1 MFRLK
6 PLAAATLLGTLF
18 SASAAL
24 AQEEQLESSTI
35 EAVSNESATADT
47 GAVEEVVVTGSRLRS
62 STYSSVSPLQIID
75 AEFQR
80 EVGLI
85 DATDILQNS
94 TSAGGQQIDLTFN
107 GFVLDNGPGSTT
119 ISLRGLGANR
129 TLVLMNGRRLA
140 PSGVEGAPSAPN
152 ISLVPRMMVAR
163 YENLLDAG
171 SSIYGSDAIAGA
183 SNIITRKDFDGLEV
197 QVFTDTPDRNGGD
210 SDTIA
215 AAWGFNTDKSVFGIG
230 VEYSKNDRVLM
241 SDRPWTN
248 QCTGNVE
255 ITESGEIRR
264 QDLYYA
270 NLGYPDVGQCS
281 SLSLAARTFVPD
293 PDPNDDVYF
302 PFGSIYYT
310 PGTSNGGWPNF
321 SESGDPFLGVA
332 SDGNGDGVGDINFL
346 NYNLNGAPSDLASD
360 LRPKSESMNILAY
373 GETTL
378 DGDMNITPY
387 FEAMYNTYEVNQNSG
402 EGQLFP
408 EVPALN
414 PYNLCNPN
422 QPDGVDCGLAYR
434 AYLDNPGIQQQWIN
448 EFGATGGQFR
458 DLFGLGF
465 VGGQETGPLATLPIV
480 SVRGDR
486 NLVDVEMEQ
495 MRFVAGVSADL
506 PFLDMGSLSNWRG
519 DFSIAYN
526 RSEGDSA
533 RYGVRED
540 RLELALGYYSSTSTP
555 CENDLGAT
563 LASDTAGCVPVNM
576 YAPSLY
582 PVGTVTGDFATQ
594 AERDYL
600 FDSRDFNTVYEQTL
614 VSLVLDGDIFE
625 MPGGEMAKM
634 AIGYEYRNDD
644 IQSNPD
650 AVARDGLFWGF
661 FSDKGAFGD
670 VSLNEVFGE
679 IELPLRADM
688 PLLKELTINLSGRL
702 TDHDYYGENDT
713 ASVKVGYRP
722 TEPFLVRATWGTA
735 FRAPNNRELFLLGS
749 TGFTNVT
756 DPCYIPE
763 SAIANDP
770 TDPNASGGYNPE
782 LDQRDPELLANCRAT
797 GVDPT
802 LANNGGFNTFS
813 TEVQT
818 GGSLTLDPEESES
831 YTYGFAYEQD
841 FSNKFDLS
849 MGMTY
854 YSVKVENTVI
864 EPSTSFIISDCL
876 FDEAGTGA
884 SVFCDRI
891 QRDLSDPTDPR
902 IQLMDLG
909 FINRDLERARGIDY
923 NLTFRDV
930 IDLGVPVDLSVNL
943 TANRNLERS
952 LTYTNADGSVD
963 FEDYS
968 GEWGLSEWRALGQ
981 VRLSWDRWTFNW
993 QTRYLGAV
1001 SQDVDAID
1009 EFSDAFTAS
1018 DTCLGPP
1025 DDELCRDYGE
1035 TGSYMVHN
1043 VSMFYRAD
1051 SWTLGMGVRNLED
1064 KAPPLA
1070 DPSEVTGV
1078 KSNPIGYGYDVFGR
1092 TFFLNASYNFDLGF

>member
-35 EAVSNESATADT
+35 EAVANETASANT
-47 GAVEEVVVTGSRLRS
+47 GNLEEVVVTGSRLRS
-62 STYSSVSPLQIID
+62 STYSSISPLQIID

-94 TSAGGQQIDLTFN
+94 TNAGGQQIDLSFN

-152 ISLVPRMMVAR
+152 ISLVPQLMISR

-183 SNIITRKDFDGLEV
+183 TNIITRKDFDGLEV
-197 QVFTDTPDRNGGD
+197 QVFADTPDRNGGD
-210 SDTIA
+210 SSTIS

-230 VEYSKNDRVLM
+230 IEYAEQERVLYA
-241 SDRPWTN
+241 DRPWTN
-248 QCTGNVE
+248 ECTGNVE

-264 QDLYYA
+264 QDQYYA
-270 NLGYPDVGQCS
+270 NIGYPDVGQCS
-281 SLSLAARTFVPD
+281 SLSLAGRTFIEAIPA
-293 PDPNDDVYF
+293 
-302 PFGSIYYT
+302 GSIYYT

-321 SESGDPFLGVA
+321 SESGDPFLGIA

-346 NYNLNGAPSDLASD
+346 DYNLNGAPSDLNSD
-360 LRPKSESMNILAY
+360 LFPKSESMNILAY

-408 EVPALN
+408 NVPALN

-422 QPDGVDCGLAYR
+422 QPNGVDCGLAYG

-448 EFGATGGQFR
+448 EFGAPAAFFR
-458 DLFGLGF
+458 DVLGLSF
-465 VGGQETGPLATLPIV
+465 VGGTATGPVDTLPIV

-486 NLVDVEMEQ
+486 NMVDVEMEQ
-495 MRFVAGVSADL
+495 ARIVLGAIADL
-506 PFLDMGSLSNWRG
+506 PFLDVGTLSNWRG
-519 DFSIAYN
+519 DVSIAYN
-526 RSEGDSA
+526 RSEGDSS

-555 CENDLGAT
+555 CENDTGAN
-563 LASDTAGCVPVNM
+563 LAADTAGCVPVNM

-582 PVGTVTGDFATQ
+582 PVGTVTGDFETQ

-614 VSLVLDGDIFE
+614 LSLVLDGDIFE
-625 MPGGEMAKM
+625 MPGGEMAQL
-634 AIGYEYRNDD
+634 AVGLEYRNDD

-661 FSDKGAFGD
+661 FADKGAFGD
-670 VSLNEVFGE
+670 VSIKEAFAEVQ
-679 IELPLRADM
+679 LPLRADL
-688 PLLKELTINLSGRL
+688 PLLKELTVNLAGRL
-702 TDHDYYGENDT
+702 TDHEFYGNNDT

-722 TEPFLVRATWGTA
+722 SEPFLLRATWGTA

-763 SAIANDP
+763 AALANDP
-770 TDPNASGGYNPE
+770 SDPNATGGYNPE
-782 LDQRDPELLANCRAT
+782 LDQREPELLANCRAT

-802 LANNGGFNTFS
+802 LANNNGFNTFS
-813 TEVQT
+813 TEVQQ

-831 YTYGFAYEQD
+831 YSYGFSYEQD

-849 MGMTY
+849 LGMTY

-864 EPSTSFIISDCL
+864 EPTTGFIISDCL

-923 NLTFRDV
+923 NLTFSDV
-930 IDLGVPVDLSVNL
+930 IDLGVPVDFSVNL

-952 LTYTNADGSVD
+952 LTFTNPDGSED
-963 FEDYS
+963 FERYE
-968 GEWGLSEWRALGQ
+968 GEWGFSEWRALGQ
-981 VRLSWDRWTFNW
+981 VRLAWDRWTMNW
-993 QTRYLGAV
+993 QTRYLGSVA
-1001 SQDVDAID
+1001 QDVDTVD
-1009 EFSDAFTAS
+1009 EFSDAFNVS

-1025 DDELCRDYGE
+1025 DDELCRDLGE

-1043 VSMFYRAD
+1043 VSLFYRED
-1051 SWTLGMGVRNLED
+1051 NWTLGMGVRNLED

-1070 DPSEVTGV
+1070 DPSEVLGV
-1078 KSNPIGYGYDVFGR
+1078 KARPIGYGYDVFGR
-1092 TFFLNASYNFDLGF
+1092 TFFVNASYNFDIGF

>member
-6 PLAAATLLGTLF
+6 PLAAATLLGTMF
-18 SASAAL
+18 TAHAAL

-35 EAVSNESATADT
+35 EAVANESAEANT
-47 GAVEEVVVTGSRLRS
+47 GTVEEVVVTGSRLRS
-62 STYSSVSPLQIID
+62 STYSSISPLQIID

-85 DATDILQNS
+85 DATEILQNS
-94 TSAGGQQIDLTFN
+94 TNAGGQQIDLTFN

-152 ISLVPRMMVAR
+152 ISLVPQLMISR

-183 SNIITRKDFDGLEV
+183 TNIITRKDFDGLEV
-197 QVFTDTPDRNGGD
+197 QVFADTPDRNGGD
-210 SDTIA
+210 SSTIS

-230 VEYSKNDRVLM
+230 IEYSESDRIRYQ
-241 SDRPWTN
+241 DRPWTN
-248 QCTGNVE
+248 ECTGNVE
-255 ITESGEIRR
+255 ITQSGEIRR
-264 QDLYYA
+264 QDQYYA

-281 SLSLAARTFVPD
+281 SSASRRERLFQARLLVRSTTRPALRMAD
-293 PDPNDDVYF
+293 GQTSPNQ
-302 PFGSIYYT
+302 
-310 PGTSNGGWPNF
+310 
-321 SESGDPFLGVA
+321 GDPFLGVA

-346 NYNLNGAPSDLASD
+346 DYNLNGAPSDLTSD
-360 LRPKSESMNILAY
+360 LFPKSESMNILAY

-378 DGDMNITPY
+378 DGDMNVTPY

-408 EVPALN
+408 NVPALN

-422 QPDGVDCGLAYR
+422 QPNGVDCGLAYG

-448 EFGATGGQFR
+448 SFGAPAAFFR
-458 DLFGLGF
+458 DVLGLSF
-465 VGGQETGPLATLPIV
+465 VGGTAIGPVDTLPIV

-495 MRFVAGVSADL
+495 ARIVFGATADL
-506 PFLDMGSLSNWRG
+506 PFLDVGTLSNWRG
-519 DFSIAYN
+519 DVSIAYN
-526 RSEGDSA
+526 RSEGDSS

-582 PVGTVTGDFATQ
+582 PVGTVTGDFETQ

-614 VSLVLDGDIFE
+614 LSLVLDGDIFE
-625 MPGGEMAKM
+625 MPGGEMAQL
-634 AIGYEYRNDD
+634 AVGLEYRNDD

-661 FSDKGAFGD
+661 FADKGAFGD
-670 VSLNEVFGE
+670 VSIKEAFAEVQ
-679 IELPLRADM
+679 LPLRADL
-688 PLLKELTINLSGRL
+688 PLLKELTVNLAGRL
-702 TDHDYYGENDT
+702 TDHEYYGNNDT

-722 TEPFLVRATWGTA
+722 SEPFLLRATWGTA

-749 TGFTNVT
+749 TGFTNVF

-763 SAIANDP
+763 SALANDP
-770 TDPNASGGYNPE
+770 TDPNATGGYNPE
-782 LDQRDPELLANCRAT
+782 LDQRDPELLLANCRAT

-813 TEVQT
+813 TEVQQ

-831 YTYGFAYEQD
+831 FSYGFAYEQD

-849 MGMTY
+849 LGMTY

-864 EPSTSFIISDCL
+864 EPSTGFIISDCL
-876 FDEAGTGA
+876 YDEAGTGA

-952 LTYTNADGSVD
+952 LTFTNPDGSVD
-963 FEDYS
+963 FERYE
-968 GEWGLSEWRALGQ
+968 GEWGFSEWRALGQ
-981 VRLSWDRWTFNW
+981 VRLSWDRWTMNW

-1009 EFSDAFTAS
+1009 EFSDANNNS
-1018 DTCLGPP
+1018 NTCLGPP
-1025 DDELCRDYGE
+1025 DDELCRDLGE

-1043 VSMFYRAD
+1043 VSLFYRED
-1051 SWTLGMGVRNLED
+1051 NWTLGMGVRNLED

-1070 DPSEVTGV
+1070 DPSEVLGV
-1078 KSNPIGYGYDVFGR
+1078 KARPIGYGYDVLGR
-1092 TFFLNASYNFDLGF
+1092 TFFVNASYNFDIGF

>member
-1 MFRLK
+1 MFKLK
-6 PLAAATLLGTLF
+6 PLAAATLLGTMF
-18 SASAAL
+18 TAHAAL

-35 EAVSNESATADT
+35 EAVANESAEANT
-47 GAVEEVVVTGSRLRS
+47 GPVEEVVVTGSRLRS
-62 STYSSVSPLQIID
+62 STYSSISPLQIID

-94 TSAGGQQIDLTFN
+94 TNAGGQQIDLTFN

-152 ISLVPRMMVAR
+152 ISLVPQLMISR

-183 SNIITRKDFDGLEV
+183 TNIITRKDFDGLEV
-197 QVFTDTPDRNGGD
+197 QVFADTPDRNGGD
-210 SDTIA
+210 SSTIS

-230 VEYSKNDRVLM
+230 IEYSEQERIRYQ
-241 SDRPWTN
+241 DRPWTN
-248 QCTGNVE
+248 ECTGNVE

-281 SLSLAARTFVPD
+281 SLSLAGRTFIGAIPS
-293 PDPNDDVYF
+293 
-302 PFGSIYYT
+302 GSIYYT

-321 SESGDPFLGVA
+321 SESGDPFLGIA

-346 NYNLNGAPSDLASD
+346 DYNLNGAPSDLTSD
-360 LRPKSESMNILAY
+360 LFPKSESMNILAY

-378 DGDMNITPY
+378 DGDMNVTPY

-408 EVPALN
+408 TVPALN

-422 QPDGVDCGLAYR
+422 QPNGVDCGLAYG

-448 EFGATGGQFR
+448 EFGAPAWYFR
-458 DLFGLGF
+458 DVLGLSF
-465 VGGQETGPLATLPIV
+465 VGGTAIGPTETLPIV

-495 MRFVAGVSADL
+495 ARIVFGATADL
-506 PFLDMGSLSNWRG
+506 PFLDVGTLSNWRG
-519 DFSIAYN
+519 DISIAYN
-526 RSEGDSA
+526 RSEGDSS

-555 CENDLGAT
+555 CENDLGAD
-563 LASDTAGCVPVNM
+563 LAADTAGCVPVNM

-582 PVGTVTGDFATQ
+582 PVGTVTGDFETQ

-614 VSLVLDGDIFE
+614 LSLVLDGDIFE
-625 MPGGEMAKM
+625 MPGGEMAQL
-634 AIGYEYRNDD
+634 AVGLEYRNDD

-661 FSDKGAFGD
+661 FADKGAFGD
-670 VSLNEVFGE
+670 VSIKEAFAEVQ
-679 IELPLRADM
+679 LPIRADL
-688 PLLKELTINLSGRL
+688 PLLKELTVNLAGRL
-702 TDHDYYGENDT
+702 TDHEFYGNNDT

-722 TEPFLVRATWGTA
+722 SEPFLLRATWGTA

-749 TGFTNVT
+749 TGFTNVF

-763 SAIANDP
+763 SALANDP
-770 TDPNASGGYNPE
+770 TDPNATGGYNPE

-831 YTYGFAYEQD
+831 FSYGFAYEQD

-849 MGMTY
+849 LGMTY

-876 FDEAGTGA
+876 YDEAGTGA

-930 IDLGVPVDLSVNL
+930 IDLGVPVDFSVNL

-952 LTYTNADGSVD
+952 LTFTNPDGSVD
-963 FEDYS
+963 FERYE
-968 GEWGLSEWRALGQ
+968 GEWGFSEWRALGQ
-981 VRLSWDRWTFNW
+981 VRLSWDRWTMNW

-1001 SQDVDAID
+1001 SQDVDAVD
-1009 EFSDAFTAS
+1009 EFSDAFTNS

-1025 DDELCRDYGE
+1025 DDELCRDLGE

-1043 VSMFYRAD
+1043 VSLFYRED
-1051 SWTLGMGVRNLED
+1051 NWTLGMGVRNLED

-1070 DPSEVTGV
+1070 DPSEVLGV
-1078 KSNPIGYGYDVFGR
+1078 KARPIGYGYDVFGR
-1092 TFFLNASYNFDLGF
+1092 TFFVNASYNFDIGF

>member
-6 PLAAATLLGTLF
+6 PLAAATLLGTMF
-18 SASAAL
+18 TAHAAL

-35 EAVSNESATADT
+35 EAVANESAEANT
-47 GAVEEVVVTGSRLRS
+47 GTVEEVVVTGSRLRS
-62 STYSSVSPLQIID
+62 STYSSISPLQIID

-85 DATDILQNS
+85 DATEILQNS
-94 TSAGGQQIDLTFN
+94 TNAGGQQIDLTFN

-119 ISLRGLGANR
+119 VSLRGLGANR

-152 ISLVPRMMVAR
+152 ISLVPRIMVSR
-163 YENLLDAG
+163 FENLLDAG

-183 SNIITRKDFDGLEV
+183 TNIITRKDFDGLEV
-197 QVFTDTPDRNGGD
+197 QVFGTTPDRNGGD
-210 SDTIA
+210 NNTIA
-215 AAWGFNTDKSVFGIG
+215 AAWGFNTDKSVFGVGI
-230 VEYSKNDRVLM
+230 EYSESERIRYQ
-241 SDRPWTN
+241 DRPWTN
-248 QCTGNVE
+248 ECTGNVE
-255 ITESGEIRR
+255 ITQSGEIRR
-264 QDLYYA
+264 QDQYYA

-281 SLSLAARTFVPD
+281 SLSLAARTFVPGT
-293 PDPNDDVYF
+293 

-310 PGTSNGGWPNF
+310 PGSSNGGWPNF
-321 SESGDPFLGVA
+321 TESGDPFLGVA

-346 NYNLNGAPSDLASD
+346 DYNLNGAPSDLTSD
-360 LRPKSESMNILAY
+360 LYPKSESMNILAY

-378 DGDMNITPY
+378 DGEMNISPY

-408 EVPALN
+408 NVPALN

-422 QPDGVDCGLAYR
+422 QPNGVDCGLAYG

-448 EFGATGGQFR
+448 SFGAPAAFFR
-458 DLFGLGF
+458 DVLGLSF
-465 VGGQETGPLATLPIV
+465 VGGTAIGPVDTLPIV

-495 MRFVAGVSADL
+495 ARIVFGATADL
-506 PFLDMGSLSNWRG
+506 PFLDVGTLSNWRG
-519 DFSIAYN
+519 DVSIAYN
-526 RSEGDSA
+526 RSEGDSS

-582 PVGTVTGDFATQ
+582 PVGTVTGDFETQ

-614 VSLVLDGDIFE
+614 LSLVLDGDIFE
-625 MPGGEMAKM
+625 MPGGEMAQL
-634 AIGYEYRNDD
+634 AVGLEYRNDD

-661 FSDKGAFGD
+661 FADKGAFGD
-670 VSLNEVFGE
+670 VSIKEAFAEVQ
-679 IELPLRADM
+679 LPLRADL
-688 PLLKELTINLSGRL
+688 PLLKELTVNLAGRL
-702 TDHDYYGENDT
+702 TDHEYYGNNDT

-722 TEPFLVRATWGTA
+722 SEPFLLRATWGTA

-749 TGFTNVT
+749 TGFTNVF

-763 SAIANDP
+763 SALANDP
-770 TDPNASGGYNPE
+770 TDPNATGGYNPE

-813 TEVQT
+813 TEVQQ
-818 GGSLTLDPEESES
+818 GGSLTLEPEESES
-831 YTYGFAYEQD
+831 FSYGFAYEQD

-849 MGMTY
+849 LGMTY

-864 EPSTSFIISDCL
+864 EPSTGFIISDCL
-876 FDEAGTGA
+876 YDEAGTGA

-930 IDLGVPVDLSVNL
+930 IDLGVPVDFSFNL

-952 LTYTNADGSVD
+952 LTFTNPDGTVD
-963 FEDYS
+963 FERYE
-968 GEWGLSEWRALGQ
+968 GEWGYSEWRALGQ
-981 VRLSWDRWTFNW
+981 VRLAWDRWRFNW

-1001 SQDVDAID
+1001 AQDVDAVD
-1009 EFSDAFTAS
+1009 EFSDAFTNS

-1025 DDELCRDYGE
+1025 DDELCRDLGE

-1043 VSMFYRAD
+1043 VSLFYEED
-1051 SWTLGMGVRNLED
+1051 NWTLGMGVRNLED

-1070 DPSEVTGV
+1070 DPSEVLGV
-1078 KSNPIGYGYDVFGR
+1078 KARPIGYGYDVLGR
-1092 TFFLNASYNFDLGF
+1092 TFFVNASYNFDIGF

>member
-6 PLAAATLLGTLF
+6 PLAAATLLGTMF
-18 SASAAL
+18 TAHAAL

-35 EAVSNESATADT
+35 EAVANESAEANT
-47 GAVEEVVVTGSRLRS
+47 GTVEEVVVTGSRLRS
-62 STYSSVSPLQIID
+62 STYSSISPLQIID

-85 DATDILQNS
+85 DATEILQNS
-94 TSAGGQQIDLTFN
+94 TNAGGQQIDLTFN
-107 GFVLDNGPGSTT
+107 GFVLDNGPGSST

-152 ISLVPRMMVAR
+152 ISLVPQLMISR

-183 SNIITRKDFDGLEV
+183 TNIITRKDFDGLEI
-197 QVFTDTPDRNGGD
+197 QVFADTPDRNGGE
-210 SDTIA
+210 SSTIS

-230 VEYSKNDRVLM
+230 IEYAEQKRVRYA
-241 SDRPWTN
+241 DRPWTN
-248 QCTGNVE
+248 ECTGNVE

-281 SLSLAARTFVPD
+281 SLSLAGRTFISDIPA
-293 PDPNDDVYF
+293 
-302 PFGSIYYT
+302 GSIYYT

-321 SESGDPFLGVA
+321 SESADPFLGVA
-332 SDGNGDGVGDINFL
+332 SDGNGDGIGDIDFL
-346 NYNLNGAPSDLASD
+346 DYNLNGAPSDLNSD
-360 LRPKSESMNILAY
+360 LFPKSESMNILAY

-408 EVPALN
+408 NVPALN

-422 QPDGVDCGLAYR
+422 QPNGVDCGLAYG
-434 AYLDNPGIQQQWIN
+434 AYLDNPGIQQQWIEN
-448 EFGATGGQFR
+448 FGAPAAFFR
-458 DLFGLGF
+458 DVLGLDF
-465 VGGQETGPLATLPIV
+465 VGGTAIGPVDTLPIV

-495 MRFVAGVSADL
+495 ARIVFGATADL
-506 PFLDMGSLSNWRG
+506 PFLDVGTLSNWRG
-519 DFSIAYN
+519 DISIAYN
-526 RSEGDSA
+526 RSEGDSS

-555 CENDLGAT
+555 CENDTGAN
-563 LASDTAGCVPVNM
+563 LAADTAGCVPVNM

-582 PVGTVTGDFATQ
+582 PVGTVTGDFETQ

-614 VSLVLDGDIFE
+614 LSLVLDGDIFE
-625 MPGGEMAKM
+625 MPGGEMAQL
-634 AIGYEYRNDD
+634 AVGVEYRNDD

-661 FSDKGAFGD
+661 FADKGAFGD
-670 VSLNEVFGE
+670 VSLTEVFAE
-679 IELPLRADM
+679 VQLPLIADKPM
-688 PLLKELTINLSGRL
+688 LKELTVNLAGRL
-702 TDHDYYGENDT
+702 TDHEYYGENDT

-722 TEPFLVRATWGTA
+722 SEPFLVRATWGTA

-749 TGFTNVT
+749 TGFTNVF
-756 DPCYIPE
+756 DPCYVPE
-763 SAIANDP
+763 AAIANDP
-770 TDPNASGGYNPE
+770 TDPDASGQYNPA

-813 TEVQT
+813 TEVQQ

-831 YTYGFAYEQD
+831 FSYGFSYEQD

-876 FDEAGTGA
+876 YDEAGTGA

-891 QRDLSDPTDPR
+891 SRDFSDPTDPR

-930 IDLGVPVDLSVNL
+930 IDLGVPVDFSVNL

-952 LTYTNADGSVD
+952 LTFTNPDGTVD
-963 FEDYS
+963 FERYE
-968 GEWGLSEWRALGQ
+968 GEWGYAEWRALGQ
-981 VRLSWDRWTFNW
+981 VRLSWDRWTMNW

-1001 SQDVDAID
+1001 SQDVDTVD
-1009 EFSDAFTAS
+1009 EFSEATTLS

-1025 DDELCRDYGE
+1025 DDELCRDLGE

-1043 VSMFYRAD
+1043 VSLFYRED
-1051 SWTLGMGVRNLED
+1051 NWTLGMGVRNLED

-1070 DPSEVTGV
+1070 DPSEVLGV
-1078 KSNPIGYGYDVFGR
+1078 KARPIGYGYDVFGR
-1092 TFFLNASYNFDLGF
+1092 TFFVNASYNFDIGF

>member
-6 PLAAATLLGTLF
+6 PLAAATLLGTMF
-18 SASAAL
+18 TAHAAL

-35 EAVSNESATADT
+35 EAVANESAEANT
-47 GAVEEVVVTGSRLRS
+47 GTVEEVVVTGSRLRS
-62 STYSSVSPLQIID
+62 STYSSISPLQIID

-85 DATDILQNS
+85 DATEILQNS
-94 TSAGGQQIDLTFN
+94 TNAGGQQIDLTFN

-152 ISLVPRMMVAR
+152 ISLVPQLMISR

-183 SNIITRKDFDGLEV
+183 TNIITRKDFDGLEV
-197 QVFTDTPDRNGGD
+197 QVFADTPDRNGGD
-210 SDTIA
+210 SSTIS

-230 VEYSKNDRVLM
+230 IEYSEQERIRYQ
-241 SDRPWTN
+241 DRPWTN
-248 QCTGNVE
+248 ECTGNVE

-264 QDLYYA
+264 QDLYYT
-270 NLGYPDVGQCS
+270 NIGYPDVGQCS
-281 SLSLAARTFVPD
+281 SLSLAARTFVPGT
-293 PDPNDDVYF
+293 

-321 SESGDPFLGVA
+321 SESADPFLGVA
-332 SDGNGDGVGDINFL
+332 ADGNGDGVGDIDFL
-346 NYNLNGAPSDLASD
+346 NYNLNGAPSDLTSD
-360 LRPKSESMNILAY
+360 LFPKSESMNILAY

-378 DGDMNITPY
+378 DGDMNVTPY

-408 EVPALN
+408 NVPALN

-422 QPDGVDCGLAYR
+422 QPNGVDCGLAYG

-448 EFGATGGQFR
+448 SFGAPAAFFR
-458 DLFGLGF
+458 DVLGLSF
-465 VGGQETGPLATLPIV
+465 VGGTAIGPVDTLPIV

-495 MRFVAGVSADL
+495 ARVVFGATADL
-506 PFLDMGSLSNWRG
+506 PFLDVGSLSNWRG
-519 DFSIAYN
+519 DISIAYN
-526 RSEGDSA
+526 RSEGDSS

-582 PVGTVTGDFATQ
+582 PVGTVTGDFETQ

-614 VSLVLDGDIFE
+614 LSLVLDGDIFE
-625 MPGGEMAKM
+625 MPGGEMAQL
-634 AIGYEYRNDD
+634 AVGLEYRNDD

-661 FSDKGAFGD
+661 FADKGAFGD
-670 VSLNEVFGE
+670 VSIKEAFAEVQ
-679 IELPLRADM
+679 LPLRADL
-688 PLLKELTINLSGRL
+688 PLLKELTVNLAGRL
-702 TDHDYYGENDT
+702 TDHEYYGNNDT

-722 TEPFLVRATWGTA
+722 SEPFLLRATWGTA

-749 TGFTNVT
+749 TGFTNVF

-763 SAIANDP
+763 SALANDP
-770 TDPNASGGYNPE
+770 TDPNATGGYNPE

-813 TEVQT
+813 TEVQQ

-831 YTYGFAYEQD
+831 FSYGFAYEQD

-849 MGMTY
+849 LGMTY

-864 EPSTSFIISDCL
+864 EPSTGFIISDCL
-876 FDEAGTGA
+876 YDEAGTGA

-952 LTYTNADGSVD
+952 LTFTNPDGSVD
-963 FEDYS
+963 FERYE
-968 GEWGLSEWRALGQ
+968 GEWGFSEWRALGQ
-981 VRLSWDRWTFNW
+981 VRLSWDRWTMNW

-1009 EFSDAFTAS
+1009 EFSDANNNS
-1018 DTCLGPP
+1018 NTCLGPP
-1025 DDELCRDYGE
+1025 DDELCRDLGE

-1043 VSMFYRAD
+1043 VSLFYRED
-1051 SWTLGMGVRNLED
+1051 NWTLGMGVRNLED

-1070 DPSEVTGV
+1070 DPSEVLGV
-1078 KSNPIGYGYDVFGR
+1078 KARPIGYGYDVLGR
-1092 TFFLNASYNFDLGF
+1092 TFFVNASYNFDIGF

>member
-1 MFRLK
+1 MFKIK
-6 PLAAATLLGTLF
+6 PLTALTISSVIAL
-18 SASAAL
+18 SAQTAL
-24 AQEEQLESSTI
+24 AQEEELESTTI
-35 EAVSNESATADT
+35 ESVAEDSESEDFSEALD
-47 GAVEEVVVTGSRLRS
+47 EIIVTGSRLRS
-62 STYSSVSPLQIID
+62 TTYTSISPLQIID

-85 DATDILQNS
+85 DATEILQSS
-94 TSAGGQQIDLTFN
+94 TNAGGQQIDLTFN

-152 ISLVPRMMVAR
+152 ISLVPRLMIDR
-163 YENLLDAG
+163 YENLLDAA
-171 SSIYGSDAIAGA
+171 SSVYGSDAIAGA
-183 SNIITRKDFDGLEV
+183 TNIITRKDFDGFEL
-197 QVFTDTPDRNGGD
+197 QYFGDTPDRTAGD
-210 SDTIA
+210 GQTIA
-215 AAWGFNTDKSVFGIG
+215 AAWGVNTDTGFFGIG
-230 VEYSKNDRVLM
+230 AEYSKQDRIFYAN
-241 SDRPWTN
+241 RPWTN
-248 QCTGNVE
+248 ECTGNVE

-264 QDLYYA
+264 QDQYYA

-281 SLSLAARTFVPD
+281 SLSLAARTFVPGTQ
-293 PDPNDDVYF
+293 Y
-302 PFGSIYYT
+302 GSIYYT
-310 PGTSNGGWPNF
+310 PGTSNGGWPSF
-321 SESGDPFLGVA
+321 SESGTPVVGIAADA
-332 SDGNGDGVGDINFL
+332 NGDGIGDIDFL
-346 NYNLNGAPSDLASD
+346 DYNLNGAPSDLNSD
-360 LRPKSESMNILAY
+360 LLPKSESINVLAY
-373 GETTL
+373 GEMTL

-387 FEAMYNTYEVNQNSG
+387 FEAMYNTYEVNQNGG

-408 EVPALN
+408 DVPALN
-414 PYNLCNPN
+414 PYNMCNPN
-422 QPDGVDCGLAYR
+422 QPNGVDCGLAYGEF
-434 AYLDNPGIQQQWIN
+434 LDSPGIVNQWLAN
-448 EFGATGGQFR
+448 FGAPASFYRDVLGLSWIGG
-458 DLFGLGF
+458 LA
-465 VGGQETGPLATLPIV
+465 TGPVDTLPIV

-495 MRFVAGVSADL
+495 ARLVVGATADL
-506 PFLDMGSLSNWRG
+506 PFLDIGTLSNWRG
-519 DFSIAYN
+519 DFSVSYN

-540 RLELALGYYSSTSTP
+540 RLELSLGYHSSTSTP
-555 CENDLGAT
+555 CENDLGAD
-563 LASDTAGCVPVNM
+563 LAADTAGCVPVNM

-582 PVGTVTGDFATQ
+582 PVGAVTGDFATQ

-600 FDSRDFNTVYEQTL
+600 FGSRNFNTVYEQTL

-625 MPGGEMAKM
+625 MPGGEMAQL
-634 AIGYEYRNDD
+634 AIGYEYRLDD

-670 VSLNEVFGE
+670 VSLNEVFAE
-679 IELPLRADM
+679 VQLPLLADK
-688 PLLKELTINLSGRL
+688 PLLKELTVNLAGRL
-702 TDHDYYGENDT
+702 TDHEYYGENET
-713 ASVKVGYRP
+713 ASAKIGYRP
-722 TEPFLVRATWGTA
+722 TEPFLIRATWGTA

-749 TGFTNVT
+749 TGFTNVF
-756 DPCYIPE
+756 DPCYVPE
-763 SAIANDP
+763 TAISGDPNDP
-770 TDPNASGGYNPE
+770 LSGQYNPA
-782 LDQRDPELLANCRAT
+782 LDQREPELLANCRAT

-831 YTYGFAYEQD
+831 YSYGFSYDQD
-841 FSNKFDLS
+841 FSNKFDLAL
-849 MGMTY
+849 GMTY

-864 EPSTSFIISDCL
+864 EPSTGFIIGDCL
-876 FDEAGTGA
+876 YDEAGTGA

-891 QRDLSDPTDPR
+891 SRDFSDPTDPR

-923 NLTFRDV
+923 NLQFRDV
-930 IDLGVPVDLSVNL
+930 IDLGVPINLSINL

-952 LTYTNADGSVD
+952 LTFTNPDGTVD
-963 FEDYS
+963 YESYQ
-968 GEWGLSEWRALGQ
+968 GEWGFSEWRGIGQ
-981 VRLSWDRWTFNW
+981 VRLGWDRWSFNW

-1001 SQDVDAID
+1001 AQDPEGVD
-1009 EFSDAFTAS
+1009 EFSEATTLS

-1025 DDELCRDYGE
+1025 DDELCRDLGE

-1043 VSMFYRAD
+1043 MSLFYRAD
-1051 SWTLGMGVRNLED
+1051 NWLLGAGIRNVED

-1070 DPSEVTGV
+1070 DPSEVLGV
-1078 KSNPIGYGYDVFGR
+1078 KARPIGSGYDVFGR
-1092 TFFLNASYNFDLGF
+1092 TFFMNASYNF

>member
-1 MFRLK
+1 MFKLK
-6 PLAAATLLGTLF
+6 PLAALTLLGTML
-18 SASAAL
+18 SAQTVL
-24 AQEEQLESSTI
+24 AQEEALESTTI
-35 EAVSNESATADT
+35 EAVAEESAEANL
-47 GAVEEVVVTGSRLRS
+47 GPVEEVVVTGSRLRS
-62 STYSSVSPLQIID
+62 STYTSISPLQIID

-85 DATDILQNS
+85 DASEILQNS
-94 TSAGGQQIDLTFN
+94 TNAGGQQIDLTFN

-119 ISLRGLGANR
+119 VSLRGLGANR

-140 PSGVEGAPSAPN
+140 PSGVEGAPSSPN
-152 ISLVPRMMVAR
+152 ISLVPELMISR
-163 YENLLDAG
+163 YENLLDAA

-183 SNIITRKDFDGLEV
+183 TNIITRKDFDGLEL
-197 QVFTDTPDRNGGD
+197 QIFTDTPDRNGGD
-210 SDTIA
+210 RTTIS
-215 AAWGFNTDKSVFGIG
+215 AAWGFNNDKSMFGIG
-230 VEYSKNDRVLM
+230 IEYAERDRILY

-248 QCTGNVE
+248 ECSGNVE

-264 QDLYYA
+264 QDVYYA
-270 NLGYPDVGQCS
+270 NIGYPDVGQCS
-281 SLSLAARTFVPD
+281 SLSLAGRTFVPGTR
-293 PDPNDDVYF
+293 
-302 PFGSIYYT
+302 FGSIYYT
-310 PGTSNGGWPNF
+310 PGTSNGGWVNF
-321 SESGDPFLGVA
+321 SESGTPELGIA
-332 SDGNGDGVGDINFL
+332 ADGNGDGVGDINFL
-346 NYNLNGAPSDLASD
+346 DYNLNGAPSDLGSD
-360 LRPKSESMNILAY
+360 LFPKSESMNILAY
-373 GETTL
+373 GEMTL
-378 DGDMNITPY
+378 DGDMNVTPY

-408 EVPALN
+408 DVPALN
-414 PYNLCNPN
+414 PYNMCNPN
-422 QPDGVDCGLAYR
+422 QPNGVDCGLAYGEF
-434 AYLDNPGIQQQWIN
+434 LDNPNIQQQWIDTYGAPAG
-448 EFGATGGQFR
+448 FFRDVLGLSWIGGTATGPV
-458 DLFGLGF
+458 D
-465 VGGQETGPLATLPIV
+465 TLPIV

-495 MRFVAGVSADL
+495 ARLVFGVTADL
-506 PFLDMGSLSNWRG
+506 PFLDVGSLSNWRG
-519 DFSIAYN
+519 DISVAYN
-526 RSEGDSA
+526 RSEGDSS

-540 RLELALGYYSSTSTP
+540 RLEYALGYYSSTSTP

-582 PVGTVTGDFATQ
+582 PVGTVTGDFETQ

-600 FDSRDFNTVYEQTL
+600 FGSRDFNTVYEQTL
-614 VSLVLDGDIFE
+614 LSLVLDGDIFE
-625 MPGGEMAKM
+625 MPGGEMAQI
-634 AIGYEYRNDD
+634 AIGLEYRNDD

-670 VSLNEVFGE
+670 VSLTEAFAEVQ
-679 IELPLRADM
+679 LPIIADK
-688 PLLKELTINLSGRL
+688 PLLKELTINLAGRL
-702 TDHDYYGENDT
+702 TDHEYYGENET

-722 TEPFLVRATWGTA
+722 SEPFLIRATWGTA

-749 TGFTNVT
+749 TGFTNVF
-756 DPCYIPE
+756 DPCYVPE
-763 SAIANDP
+763 TALSGDP
-770 TDPNASGGYNPE
+770 NDPNAGQYNPA
-782 LDQRDPELLANCRAT
+782 LDQRDPEVLANCRAT

-813 TEVQT
+813 TEVST

-831 YTYGFAYEQD
+831 YSYGFAYEQD

-849 MGMTY
+849 LGMTY

-864 EPSTSFIISDCL
+864 EPSTGYIISDCYY
-876 FDEAGTGA
+876 DEAGTGA

-891 QRDLSDPTDPR
+891 SRDFSDPTNPE

-923 NLTFRDV
+923 NLSFSDV
-930 IDLGVPVDLSVNL
+930 INIGVPVDLTINL

-952 LTYTNADGSVD
+952 LTFTNPDGSVD
-963 FEDYS
+963 YESYE
-968 GEWGLSEWRALGQ
+968 GEWGFSEWRGLGQ
-981 VRLSWDRWTFNW
+981 VRLGWDRWSVNW

-1001 SQDVDAID
+1001 AQDPDAVDA
-1009 EFSDAFTAS
+1009 FSDGFTAS

-1025 DDELCRDYGE
+1025 DDELCRDLGE

-1043 VSMFYRAD
+1043 LSVFYRAD
-1051 SWTLGMGVRNLED
+1051 SWNLGMGVRNVED

-1078 KSNPIGYGYDVFGR
+1078 KARPIGYGYDVFGR
-1092 TFFLNASYNFDLGF
+1092 TFFLNASYNFDIGF